1 MTSALFLQEVFLL
14 LLLPLFLPSPPTII
28 CLFSTTLLKSPQVLM
43 SPLKIFGT
51 SHAPADGIMGHVSF
65 WETGHFLVAEVIEV
79 IP

>member
-1 MTSALFLQEVFLL
+1 
-14 LLLPLFLPSPPTII
+14 
-28 CLFSTTLLKSPQVLM
+28 M

-51 SHAPADGIMGHVSF
+51 SHAPADGITGHVSF